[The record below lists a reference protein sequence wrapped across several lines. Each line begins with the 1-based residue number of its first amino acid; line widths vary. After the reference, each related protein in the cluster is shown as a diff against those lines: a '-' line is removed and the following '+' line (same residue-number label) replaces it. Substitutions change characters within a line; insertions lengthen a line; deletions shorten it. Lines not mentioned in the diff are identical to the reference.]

1 MAGVAFDASR
11 AVLYGGFVATAYT
24 MYGQNPSNL
33 TPPSSTDFP
42 QGYDLSAWVLMQDF
56 ILDSTAPVFYGFIAH
71 SDQNPNQAILA
82 IRGTAN
88 GVEWWDDSNSL
99 GLAPFKVQ
107 NCGNVGLGF
116 ARIYDTL
123 EVIERQPAADAA
135 ATPHSLKQVGSFSAQ
150 VAAHLKRRAQ
160 ASVSMRGSVPAPSI
174 EVAGHSLGAAL
185 ATYYAAENALV
196 HKIQNPALCTFAS
209 PKVGDQ
215 TFVGVFNGLGLT
227 SWRVVN
233 KQDIV
238 PLLPPLF
245 SQHVDTE
252 QLYDSDNLVQPG
264 FVCWHALATYLHL
277 IDRSLSLDGNCLPHS
292 NLVTSQQQGAPGNST
307 NGA

>member
-1 MAGVAFDASR
+1 MPGLPFDPKA
-11 AVLYGGFVATAYT
+11 AVSYGRFVNAAYM
-24 MYGQNPSNL
+24 MYGADPANL
-33 TPPSSTDFP
+33 TPRPSNDFP
-42 QGYDLSAWVLMQDF
+42 QDYELSAWVQMQDF

-71 SDQNPNQAILA
+71 SNQNPNQAVLA
-82 IRGTAN
+82 IRGTSN

-99 GLAPFKVQ
+99 GLAPFKVP
-107 NCGNVGLGF
+107 NCGYVGLGF

-123 EVIERQPAADAA
+123 EIIERPPSVAGLAA

-150 VAAHLKRRAQ
+150 VAAHLSRHAQ
-160 ASVSMRGSVPAPSI
+160 ASVSTRGAAAAPSI
-174 EVAGHSLGAAL
+174 VVTGHSLGSAL

-196 HKIQNPALCTFAS
+196 DKVQNPALCTFAS

-238 PLLPPLF
+238 PYLPPLF
-245 SQHVDTE
+245 SHHVDTE

-264 FVCWHALATYLHL
+264 FGCWHALTTYLHL
-277 IDRSLSLDGNCLPHS
+277 IDPSLPLNGCVPQPHPATS
-292 NLVTSQQQGAPGNST
+292 SVTDWAE
-307 NGA
+307 